1 MLTKQELVE
10 FEKEIAELYNKG
22 EIKAPVHLVDNN
34 EEQLIQIFK
43 DNYKDG
49 DVILSTWRSHL
60 HWLLSG
66 RSKEELKKQ
75 ILEGYSM
82 SVFDKNFI
90 TSSIVAGI
98 APIAVGIAMGL
109 KLKNSKNKVLCFLG
123 DMTSLTG
130 IATESIRFSCGF
142 QLPIIFI
149 IENNHYSV
157 NANTLNSWGCENC
170 KNKCDLF
177 NIYKK
182 NVIMYEYNRQYPHS
196 GSTKYVM
203 F

>member
-34 EEQLIQIFK
+34 EEQLIEIFK

-49 DVILSTWRSHL
+49 DIILSTWRSHL

-123 DMTSLTG
+123 DASFECG
-130 IATESIRFSCGF
+130 ITKESIRYSEGHN
-142 QLPIIFI
+142 LPILFI
-149 IENNHYSV
+149 IENNARCVRAKTKEVWGIEKTKKVIEYHYKP
-157 NANTLNSWGCENC
+157 NFPHAGCGE
-170 KNKCDLF
+170 
-177 NIYKK
+177 YK
-182 NVIMYEYNRQYPHS
+182 Q
-196 GSTKYVM
+196 